1 MLTKRQLIEKLIALP
16 VPDDTPVV
24 TEGFDETNYTSI
36 SDPSLRSNLL
46 GSQSTGLA
54 AAILGAA
61 AELSTSDRAKREA
74 FLKEKW
80 TQGGKPFVERVRKY
94 GKTEE
99 GDPIEWTPWFEELLE
114 AEGDA
119 RLSDLSVQACS
130 QLGKTF
136 SFILLACDIQT
147 TGRLVFGMVYDKK
160 EARTKFA
167 ATQFR
172 PIMDHWLDSMKA
184 ADGIDFDRSKDTV
197 NASRKMLGGV
207 NSIFSFAS
215 TADQSQREGKSAVS
229 SELAGWSGDWLLEEE
244 RSQWPL
250 GAVDVAYR
258 RLDNSAIATKP
269 VRSWGTPGAGLGVE
283 KEVRAADYHFY
294 PHGQCEECGEFYPVD
309 AFGSLLKPFERENQY
324 GQKVTAYVSESN
336 RPVEWFHHDP
346 EDPIGSAYFAC
357 PHCEV
362 ELTER
367 SRTQARFKDLHSGIW
382 LRDFLDQLPKEI
394 PSKRYRVAL
403 HYGPLLR
410 ASKINLA
417 ADLIRNGL
425 EMANAADWVQQG
437 LGHSTE
443 PGATALTLAILE
455 RAIAAPPASR
465 FPEVRLAGID
475 QGRSGYHTLI
485 KDVSLPLGW
494 ESMPVA
500 QVMEKAVRTV
510 LFSGE
515 VSKHHLQGKLREF
528 QVQYGGIDNE
538 PDRTF
543 AGDIQ
548 RATTL
553 AMMDQRTGLGDA
565 YKKSFVEDSGKIPCI
580 LIRNEKFLRHVMNN
594 FFLVADD
601 GHPLTRLPDDWTRW
615 ISSPTERSP
624 LRHYMGVKCD
634 PDSGKWEKADQNA
647 NGLYYADM
655 FSEAA
660 LYVWLSQ
667 GGEGGDSEGGGSG
680 GYVPGGLVSVMGR
693 GGGGS
698 AGLGGYQPR
707 GGAVGGR
714 SSRRRGVRSQ
724 GRRFG
729 RKG

>member
-1 MLTKRQLIEKLIALP
+1 MP
-16 VPDDTPVV
+16 
-24 TEGFDETNYTSI
+24 TSPSS
-36 SDPSLRSNLL
+36 SDPSEHRSNLL
-46 GSQSTGLA
+46 GSQSIGLA

-61 AELSTSDRAKREA
+61 NDLSTSDQAKRKQ
-74 FLKEKW
+74 FLEEKW
-80 TQGGKPFVERVRKY
+80 TQGGKPFVQRVKRY

-99 GDPIEWTPWFEELLE
+99 GDPIIWSPWLEEFLE
-114 AEGDA
+114 TIGDA
-119 RLSDLSVQACS
+119 RISDVATMAAS
-130 QLGKTF
+130 QIAKTM
-136 SFILLACDIQT
+136 SHILLACDIQT

-172 PIMDHWLDSMKA
+172 PIMDHWLEGMKA
-184 ADGIDFDRSKDTV
+184 ADQIEFDRSKDTV
-197 NASRKMLGGV
+197 NASRKQLGGV

-215 TADQSQREGKSAVS
+215 TADASLREGKSAVS

-283 KEVRAADYHFY
+283 KEVRAAEYHFY
-294 PHGQCEECGEFYPVD
+294 PHGQCEECGEVYPVD
-309 AFGSLLKPFERENQY
+309 AFGSLLKAFERTDAY
-324 GQKVTAYVSESN
+324 GQTTVAYVSESN

-346 EDPIGSAYFAC
+346 ENPVGSAYFAC
-357 PHCEV
+357 PHCEA

-367 SRTQARFKDLHSGIW
+367 SRTQARFKCLNTGVW
-382 LRDFLDQLPKEI
+382 LRDFLDGLPKDI
-394 PSKRYRVAL
+394 PSHRYRVAL

-437 LGHSTE
+437 LGHATA
-443 PGATALTLAILE
+443 PGASALTLPLLE
-455 RAIAAPPASR
+455 RAIAAPPAPR
-465 FPEVRLAGID
+465 LPEVRLAGID
-475 QGRSGYHTLI
+475 QGRNGHWTTI
-485 KDVSLPLGW
+485 MDVSLPLGW
-494 ESMPVA
+494 ESMPVSV
-500 QVMEKAVRTV
+500 VMERAVRTI

-515 VSKHHLQGKLREF
+515 VLKNSLAPKMREY

-548 RATTL
+548 RTTTL
-553 AMMDQRTGLGDA
+553 SMMDQRAGLGDA
-565 YKKSFVEDSGKIPCI
+565 YKKSFVEDSGKVPCI
-580 LIRNEKFLRHVMNN
+580 LIRNEKFLRQVMTG
-594 FFLVADD
+594 FFLVAED
-601 GHPLTRLPDDWTRW
+601 GAPLVRLPDDWTRW
-615 ISSPTERSP
+615 IASPTERSP

-634 PDSGKWEKADQNA
+634 PESGKWEKADANA
-647 NGLYYADM
+647 NGLYYAHM
-655 FSEAA
+655 FAEAA

-667 GGEGGDSEGGGSG
+667 GGEGGSAGEGGNG
-680 GYVPGGLVSVMGR
+680 GYVPGGLATVMRVGN
-693 GGGGS
+693 GP
-698 AGLGGYQPR
+698 AGLEGYRPR
-707 GGAVGGR
+707 GGMAGGSR
-714 SSRRRGVRSQ
+714 SQRRRRLMN
-724 GRRFG
+724 GRRG
-729 RKG
+729 R